1 MREREYLRLKRQIE
15 AEYRQKMEALELVWK
30 MSGKVAGRP
39 ERIPRVAL
47 QQLVRAFL
55 DEAHEAHDD
64 EFTVDEVFKYVR
76 LQTPG
81 VVLNRASL
89 SGVLQRFVRN
99 GELEL
104 VSRGKG
110 SKPSRYRRMGG
121 AAEAA

>member
-15 AEYRQKMEALELVWK
+15 AEYRQKLEALELVWK
-30 MSGKVAGRP
+30 MSGKVGGRP
-39 ERIPRVAL
+39 ERLARVAL
-47 QQLVRAFL
+47 QQFVRAFSA
-55 DEAHEAHDD
+55 EAYDD
-64 EFTVDEVFKYVR
+64 EFTVDDVFRYVR
-76 LQTPG
+76 QQTPG

-89 SGVLQRFVRN
+89 SGILQRFVRN

>member
-55 DEAHEAHDD
+55 DEAHDD

-110 SKPSRYRRMGG
+110 SKPSQYRRMGG

>member
-55 DEAHEAHDD
+55 DEAHDD
-64 EFTVDEVFKYVR
+64 ELTVDEVFKYVR
-76 LQTPG
+76 LQIPG

>member
-55 DEAHEAHDD
+55 DEAHDG

-110 SKPSRYRRMGG
+110 SKPSRYRRTGG

>member
-15 AEYRQKMEALELVWK
+15 AEYQQKMEALELVWK

-55 DEAHEAHDD
+55 DEAHDG

-110 SKPSRYRRMGG
+110 SKPSRYRRIGR

>member
-15 AEYRQKMEALELVWK
+15 AEYRQKLEALELVWK

-55 DEAHEAHDD
+55 DEAHDD

-81 VVLNRASL
+81 VVLNRGSL

>member
-15 AEYRQKMEALELVWK
+15 AEYRQKLEALELVWK
-30 MSGKVAGRP
+30 MSGKVVGRP
-39 ERIPRVAL
+39 ERIARVAL
-47 QQLVRAFL
+47 QQFVRAFL
-55 DEAHEAHDD
+55 AEAHDD
-64 EFTVDEVFKYVR
+64 EFTVDAVFRYVR
-76 LQTPG
+76 QQTPG

-89 SGVLQRFVRN
+89 SGILQRFVRN

-110 SKPSRYRRMGG
+110 SKPSRYRRMEG

>member
-15 AEYRQKMEALELVWK
+15 AEYRQKLEALELVWK

-39 ERIPRVAL
+39 ERIARVAL
-47 QQLVRAFL
+47 QQFLRAFL
-55 DEAHEAHDD
+55 AEAHED
-64 EFTVDEVFKYVR
+64 EFTVDEVFRYVHQ
-76 LQTPG
+76 QTPG

-89 SGVLQRFVRN
+89 SGILQRFVRN

>member
-55 DEAHEAHDD
+55 DEAHDD
-64 EFTVDEVFKYVR
+64 ELTVDEVFKYVR

>member
-15 AEYRQKMEALELVWK
+15 VEYRQKLEALELVWK
-30 MSGKVAGRP
+30 MSGKVGGRP
-39 ERIPRVAL
+39 ERLARVAL
-47 QQLVRAFL
+47 QQFVRAFFA
-55 DEAHEAHDD
+55 EAYDD
-64 EFTVDEVFKYVR
+64 EFTVDDVFRYVR
-76 LQTPG
+76 QQTPG

-89 SGVLQRFVRN
+89 SGILQRFVRN

>member
-15 AEYRQKMEALELVWK
+15 AEYRQKLDALELVWK
-30 MSGKVAGRP
+30 LSGKVAGRP
-39 ERIPRVAL
+39 ERIARVAL

-55 DEAHEAHDD
+55 DEAHDD
-64 EFTVDEVFKYVR
+64 EFTVDEVFKSVR
-76 LQTPG
+76 QQTPG

>member
-55 DEAHEAHDD
+55 DEAHDD

-76 LQTPG
+76 VQTPG

-110 SKPSRYRRMGG
+110 SKPSRYRRIGR

>member
-15 AEYRQKMEALELVWK
+15 AEYRQKLEALELVWK
-30 MSGKVAGRP
+30 MSGKVGGRP
-39 ERIPRVAL
+39 ERLARVAL
-47 QQLVRAFL
+47 QQFVRAFSA
-55 DEAHEAHDD
+55 EAYDD
-64 EFTVDEVFKYVR
+64 EFTVDDVFRYVR
-76 LQTPG
+76 QQTPG

-89 SGVLQRFVRN
+89 SGILQRFVRN

-110 SKPSRYRRMGG
+110 SKPSRYRRIGR

>member
-15 AEYRQKMEALELVWK
+15 AEYRQKLEALELVWK

-39 ERIPRVAL
+39 ERIARVAL

-55 DEAHEAHDD
+55 AEAQGD
-64 EFTVDEVFKYVR
+64 EFTVDEVFRYVR
-76 LQTPG
+76 QQTPG

-89 SGVLQRFVRN
+89 SGILQRFVRN

-110 SKPSRYRRMGG
+110 SKPSRYRRTGG

>member
-55 DEAHEAHDD
+55 DEAHDD

>member
-15 AEYRQKMEALELVWK
+15 VEYRQKLEALELVWK
-30 MSGKVAGRP
+30 MSGKVVAGRP
-39 ERIPRVAL
+39 ERIARVAL
-47 QQLVRAFL
+47 QQFLRAFL
-55 DEAHEAHDD
+55 AEAHDA
-64 EFTVDEVFKYVR
+64 EFTVDEVFRYVR
-76 LQTPG
+76 QQTPG
-81 VVLNRASL
+81 VTLNRASL
-89 SGVLQRFVRN
+89 SGILQRFVRN

>member
-15 AEYRQKMEALELVWK
+15 AEYRQKLEALELVWK

-39 ERIPRVAL
+39 ERIARVAL
-47 QQLVRAFL
+47 QQFVRAFV
-55 DEAHEAHDD
+55 AEAHDA
-64 EFTVDEVFKYVR
+64 EFTVDDVFRYVR
-76 LQTPG
+76 QQTPG
-81 VVLNRASL
+81 VTLNRASL
-89 SGVLQRFVRN
+89 SGILQRFVRN

>member
-15 AEYRQKMEALELVWK
+15 AEYRQKLEALELVWK

-55 DEAHEAHDD
+55 DEAHDD
-64 EFTVDEVFKYVR
+64 EFTVDDVFRYVR
-76 LQTPG
+76 QQTPA

-89 SGVLQRFVRN
+89 SGILQRFVRN

-110 SKPSRYRRMGG
+110 SKPSRYRRTGG

>member
-15 AEYRQKMEALELVWK
+15 AEYRQKLEALELVWK

-55 DEAHEAHDD
+55 DEAHDD

-81 VVLNRASL
+81 VVLNRGSL
-89 SGVLQRFVRN
+89 AGVLQRFVRN

-110 SKPSRYRRMGG
+110 SKPSRYRRTGG
-121 AAEAA
+121 ASEAA

>member
-15 AEYRQKMEALELVWK
+15 AEYRQKLEALELVWK

-39 ERIPRVAL
+39 ERIARVAL
-47 QQLVRAFL
+47 QQFVRAFSA
-55 DEAHEAHDD
+55 EAYDD
-64 EFTVDEVFKYVR
+64 EFTVDDVFRYVR
-76 LQTPG
+76 QQTPG

-89 SGVLQRFVRN
+89 SGILQRFVRN

-110 SKPSRYRRMGG
+110 SKPSRYRRTGG

>member
-15 AEYRQKMEALELVWK
+15 VEYRQKLEALELVWK

-39 ERIPRVAL
+39 ERIARVAL
-47 QQLVRAFL
+47 QQFVRAFL
-55 DEAHEAHDD
+55 AEAHDA
-64 EFTVDEVFKYVR
+64 EFTVDEVFRYVR
-76 LQTPG
+76 QQTPG
-81 VVLNRASL
+81 VTLNRASL
-89 SGVLQRFVRN
+89 SGILQRFVRN

-104 VSRGKG
+104 ASRGKG

>member
-15 AEYRQKMEALELVWK
+15 AEYRQKLEALELVWK

-39 ERIPRVAL
+39 ERIARVAL
-47 QQLVRAFL
+47 QQFVRAFFA
-55 DEAHEAHDD
+55 EAYDD
-64 EFTVDEVFKYVR
+64 EFTVDDVFRYVR
-76 LQTPG
+76 QQTPG

-89 SGVLQRFVRN
+89 SGILQRFVRN

>member
-15 AEYRQKMEALELVWK
+15 AEYRQKLEALELVWK

-39 ERIPRVAL
+39 ERIARVAL

-55 DEAHEAHDD
+55 AEAQGD
-64 EFTVDEVFKYVR
+64 EFTVDEVFRYVR
-76 LQTPG
+76 QQTPG

-89 SGVLQRFVRN
+89 SGILQRFVRN

-110 SKPSRYRRMGG
+110 SKPSRYRRTGG
-121 AAEAA
+121 AAKAA

>member
-15 AEYRQKMEALELVWK
+15 AEYRQKLEALELVWK
-30 MSGKVAGRP
+30 MSGRVAGRP

-55 DEAHEAHDD
+55 DEAHDD

-76 LQTPG
+76 LETPA

-89 SGVLQRFVRN
+89 AGVLQRFVRN

>member
-55 DEAHEAHDD
+55 DEAHD

>member
-15 AEYRQKMEALELVWK
+15 AEYRQKLEALELVWK

-55 DEAHEAHDD
+55 DEAHDG

-110 SKPSRYRRMGG
+110 SKPSRYRRIGR

>member
-55 DEAHEAHDD
+55 DEAHDD

-110 SKPSRYRRMGG
+110 SKPSRYRRIGR

>member
-15 AEYRQKMEALELVWK
+15 AEYRQKLEALELVWK
-30 MSGKVAGRP
+30 MSGKVGGRP
-39 ERIPRVAL
+39 ERLARVAL
-47 QQLVRAFL
+47 QQFVRAFFA
-55 DEAHEAHDD
+55 EAYDD
-64 EFTVDEVFKYVR
+64 EFTVDDVFRYVR
-76 LQTPG
+76 QQTPG

-89 SGVLQRFVRN
+89 SGILQRFVRN

>member
-15 AEYRQKMEALELVWK
+15 AEYRQRLEALELVWK
-30 MSGKVAGRP
+30 MSGKVGGRP
-39 ERIPRVAL
+39 ERLARVAL
-47 QQLVRAFL
+47 QQFVRAFFA
-55 DEAHEAHDD
+55 EAYDD
-64 EFTVDEVFKYVR
+64 EFTVDDVFRYVR
-76 LQTPG
+76 QQTPG

-89 SGVLQRFVRN
+89 SGILQRFVRN